1 MCGMEKHR
9 IKELRD
15 KEKLTFS
22 RSQAYLIL
30 SCILAIAVLAF
41 SLGHLITREDD
52 EDAQK
57 LAAQGAKVR
66 NPAIPEADV
75 LDEMNR
81 LEKRLTQAERS
92 IEKEAGEKKP
102 VQPEPLP
109 IPETEMKKEETVKV
123 QVVEIP
129 VPEKT
134 EKKKTAATKEP
145 VKITE
150 KPEPK
155 FKKIDR
161 VKGKKASVKVNK
173 EVNVTA
179 DKTPMAEIQAKVE
192 QKKKATMPLKTETV
206 IEPVVP
212 PKPVPAEPLPFEEK
226 RAEPP
231 PTAKPAMVINPKYT
245 IRVASFPSQKDA
257 KKLMGRL
264 NKRGYRAYI
273 YKKRRPRSVWYQ
285 VRVGAFEYIGNAEKM
300 VTRLSR
306 KEKLQGKIEKYRK
319 R

>member
-30 SCILAIAVLAF
+30 GCILAIAVLAF
-41 SLGHLITREDD
+41 SLGHLITRESD

-57 LAAQGAKVR
+57 LAAQGPTIR

-81 LEKRLTQAERS
+81 LEKRLVQAEKS
-92 IEKEAGEKKP
+92 IEKEAGEEKP
-102 VQPEPLP
+102 AQPEPLP
-109 IPETEMKKEETVKV
+109 IPETEKKKEETIKV

-134 EKKKTAATKEP
+134 EKKKT
-145 VKITE
+145 E

-161 VKGKKASVKVNK
+161 IKEKKASVKINK

-179 DKTPMAEIQAKVE
+179 DKTPIAQTQAKVE
-192 QKKKATMPLKTETV
+192 RREKAKIPLTTETV

-212 PKPVPAEPLPFEEK
+212 PEPVPAEIDPLKETQ
-226 RAEPP
+226 AQPP
-231 PTAKPAMVINPKYT
+231 ATKPVMVINPKYT
-245 IRVASFPSQKDA
+245 IQVASFPSEKDA
-257 KKLMGRL
+257 ERLMGRL

-273 YKKRRPRSVWYQ
+273 YKKKRPRSVWYQ
-285 VRVGAFEYIGNAEKM
+285 VLVGAFEYIGNAEKM
-300 VTRLSR
+300 AERLKR
-306 KEKLQGKIEKYRK
+306 KENLEGKIEKYRK